1 MTVGRVAIVLA
12 AIEPGPTHSAS
23 LAGFLREVE
32 GRGDVVVVGGGRSDS
47 RLVPEL
53 WRDGLK
59 KSDADHVA
67 FSTTQM
73 IPVVGWL
80 DAMLARLV
88 ESGIWG
94 VGGSIAAGHRLGPLD
109 RSIYLQRFLSYGPGM
124 PLPIRPS
131 GENAI
136 YRRDRL
142 VEVADAWSEGF
153 WESEVHR
160 RLEGMGG
167 GWAVAPDAIVTYG
180 GGMRLS
186 SATRQRVL
194 HARRFGSIRS
204 KGWGRSR
211 RWLRALAT
219 PLVPAVLLGRAR
231 RGLASRRMPVG
242 PWLHA
247 LPSFLLLAGAWAT
260 GETIGAC
267 SGRPGFADR
276 SMKD

>member
-1 MTVGRVAIVLA
+1 MTGGRVAIVLA

-23 LAGFLREVE
+23 IAGFLREVE
-32 GRGDVVVVGGGRSDS
+32 GTGEVMVVGGGRSDP

-53 WRDGLK
+53 WRDGLREV
-59 KSDADHVA
+59 DADLVA

-73 IPVVGWL
+73 VPVVGWL
-80 DAMLARLV
+80 DAMRARLV
-88 ESGIWG
+88 GSGAWG
-94 VGGSIAAGHRLGPLD
+94 VGGSIAAGVGLGPLD
-109 RSIYLQRFLSYGPGM
+109 RSVYLQRFLSYAPGL
-124 PLPIRPS
+124 PLQVRPS

-153 WESEVHR
+153 WEAEVHR
-160 RLEGMGG
+160 RLESMGG
-167 GWAVAPDAIVTYG
+167 GWAVAPEAIVTYG
-180 GGMRLS
+180 GGMRLR
-186 SATRQRVL
+186 SAARQRIL
-194 HARRFGSIRS
+194 HGRRYGSDRS

-231 RGLASRRMPVG
+231 RGLASRGMAVG
-242 PWLHA
+242 PWLPA

-260 GETIGAC
+260 GETIGA
-267 SGRPGFADR
+267 SSVRSEASDS
-276 SMKD
+276 SMKA